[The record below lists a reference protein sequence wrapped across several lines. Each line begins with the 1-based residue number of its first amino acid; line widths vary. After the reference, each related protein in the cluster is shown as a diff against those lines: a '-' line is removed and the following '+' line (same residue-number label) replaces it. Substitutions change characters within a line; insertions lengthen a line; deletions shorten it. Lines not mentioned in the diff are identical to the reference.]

1 MNKRTEKEKERR
13 RHAAEQHFARRV
25 DATAHRITRIITLK
39 HNHRLAMPGRDDLLF
54 QLWRDGATGS
64 RRCDLDELRKALE
77 KVQEEGKVTLSR
89 DQVTGQMVLE
99 TERPEPEPEIR
110 HERITDLFE
119 QGELLQTKHVR
130 LLSAWGYA

>member
-1 MNKRTEKEKERR
+1 MNKRAEKEKERR
-13 RHAAEQHFARRV
+13 RRTAEQHFARRV

-39 HNHRLAMPGRDDLLF
+39 HNHRLAMHERDDLLF

-64 RRCDLDELRKALE
+64 HRCDLDELRKALE
-77 KVQEEGKVTLSR
+77 KVQEEGLVMLSR
-89 DQVTGQMVLE
+89 DRATGQLVLE

-119 QGELLQTKHVR
+119 QGELLQSRHAR
-130 LLSAWGYA
+130 LLNAWGYA